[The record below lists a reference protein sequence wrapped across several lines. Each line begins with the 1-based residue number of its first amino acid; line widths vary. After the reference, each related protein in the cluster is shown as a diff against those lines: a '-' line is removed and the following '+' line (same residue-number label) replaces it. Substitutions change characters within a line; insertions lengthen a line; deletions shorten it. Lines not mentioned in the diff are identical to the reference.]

1 MNLLDALKQDHDEVK
16 ELLQEILASDD
27 GKERGDLFKKVK
39 TNLTA
44 HSRSEEKVLYRR
56 LEKKSE
62 DGKDEALEGDV
73 EHEVA
78 DYLVESLAR
87 ARDKASD
94 QWTARCTVLKEMLE
108 HHIEEEQG
116 ETFKTAREVFDEAQ
130 LEKMGEE
137 FAKEKAKHGVKAEAM
152 AAE

>member
-1 MNLLDALKQDHDEVK
+1 MNLLDALKQDHDAVK
-16 ELLQEILASDD
+16 ELLQEILDSED
-27 GKERGDLFKKVK
+27 GKERSELFKTVK

-56 LEKKSE
+56 LEKSE
-62 DGKDEALEGDV
+62 EGKDEALEGDV
-73 EHEVA
+73 EHEVT
-78 DYLVESLAR
+78 DHLVESLAR

-94 QWTARCTVLKEMLE
+94 SWTARCTVLKEILE

-116 ETFKTAREVFDEAQ
+116 ETFATARKLFDEEQ

-137 FAKEKAKHGVKAEAM
+137 FAKEKAKHGVKPKAM